1 MNTGIE
7 AQYQGLVGAAPT
19 AAVRKSLDDAHD
31 VLTQPVRAS
40 VTPVQRAAVLA
51 LSTDLTLHCASST
64 AQVFKIAI
72 S

>member
-1 MNTGIE
+1 M
-7 AQYQGLVGAAPT
+7 
-19 AAVRKSLDDAHD
+19 
-31 VLTQPVRAS
+31 LTQPVSAS
-40 VTPVQRAAVLA
+40 VTPDQRAAVLA